1 MTERG
6 ADDSFVP
13 QEELVLE
20 PVGVDAAAVARAET
34 RRVYQHPYSVY
45 VHRWGLGKNGERTV
59 KRWVQRGREASPQD
73 LPPLDEAHRLAG
85 WWRKHMKWGVPEWM
99 EQLEQL
105 GPRGADRQPIVEAR
119 SDQAPSLGVVRSEEK
134 KGDEAGALPDLPP
147 SFDLEAMPADAGDA
161 ERELW
166 SFANGFKDEMKR
178 ARERHDNDK
187 WWSAYNE
194 YMKLIKQIRAW
205 EKDRMAKRMQAGTAL
220 DVATMTEILTLVFSG
235 ISKTFTGCLLDLAK
249 KLAPE
254 MTDQQVRA
262 LVYPM
267 RDKMFQGVKETKFVV
282 ALPPEVAA

>member
-13 QEELVLE
+13 QGELVLA
-20 PVGVDAAAVARAET
+20 PVEVDAAAVARAET
-34 RRVYQHPYSVY
+34 KRIYRHPYSVY
-45 VHRWGLGKNGERTV
+45 VERWKLGKSGERTL
-59 KRWVQRGREASPQD
+59 KRWVKEGREASPPD
-73 LPPLDEAHRLAG
+73 YPPFDEPHRMAA
-85 WWRKHMKWGVPEWM
+85 WWRKHKTWGVPEWM
-99 EQLEQL
+99 EGLEQL
-105 GPRGADRQPIVEAR
+105 GAEKVSEMVKEAR
-119 SDQAPSLGVVRSEEK
+119 PISEQPKEKGAKDEK
-134 KGDEAGALPDLPP
+134 KSGEAGSLPDLPP
-147 SFDLEAMPADAGDA
+147 SFDLDVVPDDAGDA

-166 SFANGFKDEMKR
+166 TFANGFKDEMKK
-178 ARERHDNDK
+178 ARERHDNEK

-249 KLAPE
+249 KLAPDL
-254 MTDQQVRA
+254 TDQEVRR